1 MDELKIGNV
10 SWIKWI
16 ISKVIKT
23 ELNKQLGVK
32 TDIKLNKVDVV
43 FDEGKA
49 HLHLDVDADMTKHE
63 LMKLVVKKLGVDDE
77 EL

>member
-16 ISKVIKT
+16 ISKAIKT

-32 TDIKLNKVDVV
+32 ADIKLNKVDVV

-63 LMKLVVKKLGVDDE
+63 LMKLVVKKLGADDE

>member
-32 TDIKLNKVDVV
+32 ADIKFNKVDVV

-63 LMKLVVKKLGVDDE
+63 FMKLVVKKLGVDDE

>member
-32 TDIKLNKVDVV
+32 ADIKLNKVDVV

-49 HLHLDVDADMTKHE
+49 HFHLDVDADMTKHE
-63 LMKLVVKKLGVDDE
+63 LMKHIVKKLGVDDE

>member
-32 TDIKLNKVDVV
+32 ADIKLNKVDVV

-49 HLHLDVDADMTKHE
+49 HLHLDIDADMAKHE
-63 LMKLVVKKLGVDDE
+63 LIKLVVKKLGVDDE

>member
-1 MDELKIGNV
+1 MDELKIDNV

-32 TDIKLNKVDVV
+32 ADIKLNKVDVV

-49 HLHLDVDADMTKHE
+49 HLHLDVDADVTKHE